1 MLGETNLLLAPK
13 EQQPR
18 KLSGKRTNKKH
29 NTLERDQ
36 KSAEGAKL
44 SGKNTDGVLKSDMQE
59 KYITINNLKI
69 SEKLLKF
76 INDELLKDTEI
87 SAENFWGGFDK
98 AVHELAHKNKELL
111 KIRNDLQKKIDE
123 WHLKNKGN
131 EINLNQYKKFLLEIG
146 YLKEIGPDFKI
157 ETNNID
163 EEIAKIAG
171 PQLVVPIMNA
181 RYALNAAN
189 ARWMSLYDSLYGT
202 DAIEPSDDSA
212 SQRYDPLRGEMVIKF
227 GREFLD
233 KHFPLE
239 NISWANITK
248 FIVQDKSLVLYRND
262 KVSKLKNEE
271 QYIGHR
277 GETDSPSAIILKN
290 NNLHLEILKDLK
302 AFSAQQDPLGISD
315 IIIESAISTICDNED
330 SVAAVDSED
339 KIVCYRNWLGL
350 MKGDLKNQFKKNGKV
365 FERKLNTDRG
375 YISKDG
381 KDLSLHGRSLL
392 LIRNVGHLM
401 TNSSILLKDGSEIP
415 EGIMD
420 AFITTAAALH
430 DLKKKKNSR
439 TGSIYIVKPKM
450 HGPDETAF
458 TDLIFTKVEEVLK
471 LEKFTCKIGIM
482 DEERR
487 TSVNLKECI
496 RTLKNRVF
504 FINTGFLDRT
514 GDEMHTSMEAGPMI
528 KKGDM
533 KLSKWITAY
542 ENNNV
547 DIGLQCGFSGKA
559 QIGKGMWAMPDKMK
573 DMLEQKTGHLKAG
586 ANCAWVPSPT
596 AAALHALHYH
606 EINIFKK
613 QMEIFKREPAKLDDL
628 LTIPVANRPNWSVTE
643 ISAEISNSAQTLL
656 GYVVRWIDQ
665 GIGCSKVPDINNV
678 GLMED
683 RATLRI
689 SSQHITNWIHH
700 GITTKIQV
708 MEIMREMAKIVDD
721 QNKNDSNYKKM
732 SDDFE
737 NSIAFQ
743 TACDL
748 IFKGKEQP
756 SGYTEPLLHL
766 NRIKKKSIQ
775 N

>member
-1 MLGETNLLLAPK
+1 
-13 EQQPR
+13 
-18 KLSGKRTNKKH
+18 
-29 NTLERDQ
+29 
-36 KSAEGAKL
+36 
-44 SGKNTDGVLKSDMQE
+44 MQE
-59 KYITINNLKI
+59 KYIKVNNLKV
-69 SEKLLKF
+69 SANLLNF
-76 INDELLKDTEI
+76 VNDELLKDTNV
-87 SAENFWGGFDK
+87 STKNFWLGLEKTLDQ
-98 AVHELAHKNKELL
+98 LAPKNKELIL
-111 KIRNDLQKKIDE
+111 FREKLQKKIND
-123 WHLKNKGN
+123 WHIKNKDKEFDLN
-131 EINLNQYKKFLLEIG
+131 EYKKFLLDID
-146 YLKEIGPDFKI
+146 YLKKEGPDFKI
-157 ETNNID
+157 KTENID
-163 EEIAKIAG
+163 DEISRVAG
-171 PQLVVPIMNA
+171 PQLVVPVMNA

-202 DAIEPSDDSA
+202 DVIEQSEDSA
-212 SQRYDPLRGEMVIKF
+212 SERYDPLRGEMVIKY
-227 GREFLD
+227 GRDFLD
-233 KHFPLE
+233 KHFALAGL
-239 NISWANITK
+239 SWNKITSFAVK
-248 FIVQDKSLVLYRND
+248 FG
-262 KVSKLKNEE
+262 KLKVLKGADIFDLEDE
-271 QYIGHR
+271 SKFIGHR
-277 GETDSPSAIILKN
+277 GESDNPSAIILKN
-290 NNLHLEILKDLK
+290 NNLHIEILKDSR
-302 AFSAQQDPLGISD
+302 AFAAQQDHAGISD
-315 IIIESAISTICDNED
+315 IILESAVSTICDNED
-330 SVAAVDSED
+330 SVAAVDADD

-350 MKGDLKNQFKKNGKV
+350 MRGDLKSKFEKEGKL
-365 FERKLNTDRG
+365 FERKLNPNRS
-375 YISKDG
+375 YISKEG
-381 KDLSLHGRSLL
+381 KSLKLHGRSLL

-401 TNSSILLKDGSEIP
+401 TNSSILLSDGSEIP

-430 DLKKKKNSR
+430 DLKKKSNSR
-439 TGSIYIVKPKM
+439 AGSVYIVKPKM

-458 TDLIFTKVEEVLK
+458 TDLIFSRVEEVLGLK
-471 LEKFTCKIGIM
+471 KYTCKIGIM

-533 KLSKWITAY
+533 KTSKWIQAY

-547 DIGLQCGFSGKA
+547 DIGLKCGFSGKA

-573 DMLEQKTGHLKAG
+573 DMMEQKTGHLRAG

-606 EINIFKK
+606 QINIFDEQRKLYERK
-613 QMEIFKREPAKLDDL
+613 QDELDDL
-628 LTIPVANRPNWSVTE
+628 LSIPVADRPNWSIEE
-643 ISAEISNSAQTLL
+643 IHKEICNSAQTLL

-665 GIGCSKVPDINNV
+665 GVGCSKVPDINNI

-689 SSQHITNWIHH
+689 SSQHIANWIHH

-708 MEIMREMAKIVDD
+708 KGIMKDMAKIVDE
-721 QNKNDSNYKKM
+721 QNKDDKNYFRM

-737 NSIAFQ
+737 KSLAFK

-748 IFKGKEQP
+748 VFKGIDQP
-756 SGYTEPLLHL
+756 SGYTEPLLHRS
-766 NRIKKKSIQ
+766 RIKKKSAGIR